1 MKIVF
6 QNEHFVAVD
15 KDSGVLTTPSRFESD
30 DGRVVLGREL
40 EKELSTQIYP
50 VHRLDFEVS
59 GITLFALN
67 EKAHAAANIV
77 FEKRQVQKTYQALC
91 CKLLVPPTSFQK
103 DLFHLVN
110 PQIGESF
117 IWKCMLM
124 RGKRR
129 AYENAH
135 GKLSVTKAKY
145 LAEFLN
151 KENKDNSLDEN
162 LFQGLEQKI
171 DFFIQNIINEKMMN
185 SDFSDEFVLHA
196 WSLQPQT
203 GRSHQL
209 RYELFRHGFPIL
221 GDTLYSGLAWKESAI
236 ALRAIELSFQD
247 ESFCKNWGLP
257 QALKV

>member
-15 KDSGVLTTPSRFESD
+15 KDSGVLTTPSRFESE

-40 EKELSTQIYP
+40 EKTLQTQIFP

-59 GITLFALN
+59 GLTLFALS
-67 EKAHAAANIV
+67 EKAHASANLV
-77 FEKRQVQKTYQALC
+77 FEKRQVQKTYHALSS
-91 CKLLVPPTSFQK
+91 KLLAQPPGFPAE
-103 DLFHLVN
+103 LFRPIN
-110 PQIGESF
+110 PQIGDSF
-117 IWKCMLM
+117 VWKCQLM

-135 GKLSVTKAKY
+135 GKPSMTHAQFIARYDKQN
-145 LAEFLN
+145 LN
-151 KENKDNSLDEN
+151 KLRENILFDNVMDS
-162 LFQGLEQKI
+162 GTVI
-171 DFFIQNIINEKMMN
+171 G
-185 SDFSDEFVLHA
+185 SDLYA

-221 GDTLYSGLAWKESAI
+221 GDTLYSGLIWKESTI
-236 ALRAIELSFQD
+236 ALRAVELRFLED
-247 ESFCKNWGLP
+247 DFCKRWSLP
-257 QALKV
+257 TILKSVTPFGAGTF

>member
-67 EKAHAAANIV
+67 EKAHAAANVV

-91 CKLLVPPTSFQK
+91 SKLLVPPPTFQK
-103 DLFHLVN
+103 DLFRLVN

-135 GKLSVTKAKY
+135 GKQSVTNAKY
-145 LAEFLN
+145 LAQYKGKDPDKYLSQDLN
-151 KENKDNSLDEN
+151 KNLEYFAENVLV
-162 LFQGLEQKI
+162 
-171 DFFIQNIINEKMMN
+171 EKPMT
-185 SDFSDEFVLHA
+185 SDLSDESVVHA
-196 WSLQPQT
+196 WNLQPQT

-221 GDTLYSGLAWKESAI
+221 GDTLYSGLTCKESAI
-236 ALRAIELSFQD
+236 ALRAVELSFQD
-247 ESFCKNWGLP
+247 ERFCQNWGLP
-257 QALKV
+257 KTLQV

>member
-67 EKAHAAANIV
+67 EKAHAAANVV

-91 CKLLVPPTSFQK
+91 SKLLVPPPTFQK
-103 DLFHLVN
+103 DLFRLVN

-135 GKLSVTKAKY
+135 GKQSVTNAKY
-145 LAEFLN
+145 LAQYKGKDPDKFPDKDLFQNLN
-151 KENKDNSLDEN
+151 KNLECFTENVMM
-162 LFQGLEQKI
+162 
-171 DFFIQNIINEKMMN
+171 EKSMTA
-185 SDFSDEFVLHA
+185 DFSDESDLHI

-236 ALRAIELSFQD
+236 ALRAVELSFHD
-247 ESFCKNWGLP
+247 EIFCQNWSLP
-257 QALKV
+257 KTLQV